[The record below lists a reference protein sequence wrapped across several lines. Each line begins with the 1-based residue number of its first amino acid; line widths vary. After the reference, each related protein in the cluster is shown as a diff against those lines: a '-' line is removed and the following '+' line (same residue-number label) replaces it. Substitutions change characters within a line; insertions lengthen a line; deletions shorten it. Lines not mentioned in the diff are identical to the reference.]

1 VVPERKAG
9 NQWTVVIG
17 FQEAALED
25 RPTLTRQN
33 NPSISKSYNQKVW
46 K

>member
-1 VVPERKAG
+1 LGIVVPERKAG

-25 RPTLTRQN
+25 RPTY
-33 NPSISKSYNQKVW
+33 NPPEQSFDQQSGSR
-46 K
+46 